1 MKFRYIVSSLV
12 LSALLSACGEE
23 NTPTDTASDN
33 AVSSDVYTPK
43 HGAKLI
49 NQAAPE
55 FSLANMTDGQ
65 LALSDYKGKAV
76 LINFWATWCA
86 PCKEEI
92 PDFEEVYKELSNK
105 DFTVLGIALDEK
117 EKVAEYIKKLGMTY
131 PVAYGDDD
139 VDRITKQYGNTIGA
153 LPYNVVLD
161 KQHRIIYAEPGLL
174 PKERLLQLVEPML

>member
-23 NTPTDTASDN
+23 NTASDN

-55 FSLANMTDGQ
+55 FSLANMTGGQ

-92 PDFEEVYKELSNK
+92 PDFETVYKDLSNK

-117 EKVAEYIKKLGMTY
+117 EKVAQYIKKLGMTY

-139 VDRITKQYGNTIGA
+139 VDRITKQYGNTVGA

-174 PKERLLQLVEPML
+174 PKERLRRLVEPML